1 MQSSP
6 PENPAWH
13 QREVQD
19 LAQEHLVD
27 PALGLHEAEAL
38 LRSER
43 HGANELQASG
53 KRGLM
58 ALLLSP
64 LYLVGVWL
72 GSKLYGKLDAA
83 LMRRWTLIFLIVVS
97 SVVLSL

>member
-6 PENPAWH
+6 PENHAWH

-43 HGANELQASG
+43 HGANELQASR
-53 KRGLM
+53 KR
-58 ALLLSP
+58 A
-64 LYLVGVWL
+64 VGVKIGADGASAKAHRKAL
-72 GSKLYGKLDAA
+72 SAPAA
-83 LMRRWTLIFLIVVS
+83 PTPRCRRR
-97 SVVLSL
+97 